1 MLISAKDYL
10 EKFGISMEEAVS
22 FVAGNIGQPQV
33 IHQVFKSAGLTTRM
47 LTEIVQQV
55 IPEITSKEVSA
66 YFFGAGLDSVE
77 LDQPDF
83 AAIKASSV
91 FTQLTDGA
99 GGTGYNDFD
108 GTDGSDYIRG
118 SDGVDAIDGL
128 GGADFILGEGGNDTL
143 YGGAG
148 ENYLEGGDG
157 SDYLIATSSDHSS
170 NILFGNSGNDNL
182 VGSWGNDHLYGG
194 EGADIL
200 HGETGDYEP
209 GAGGNDWLDGGSG
222 DDMLYAYG
230 GYDILIGG
238 EGNDTIS
245 SFGTYG
251 FSRIDAGA
259 GNDVIYFS
267 QGDQV
272 DAGSG
277 DDLIMYS
284 TGSSSRIANNSAD
297 AGHSLLVAGEGADT
311 ISFGIMTALE
321 AGSDITLDLEETV
334 SSVDTVGPIY
344 FGSKLASPA
353 LVIQGFAVGTDKI
366 DINDVRI
373 YGTSDSIGAVSP
385 SPGSANYAQI
395 LTSAVEAY
403 RLPLSSSQKSADDYG
418 KAFFVV
424 QGASAAASDAAS
436 AAQLL
441 DAYGNNA
448 TYGKSASHYFLVNVG
463 EKDSALYSFTDDKGG
478 DNQVTADELTPVLLL
493 SGVRTEDFSAAD
505 LAYTFI

>member
-10 EKFGISMEEAVS
+10 EKFGISMGDAVS
-22 FVAGNIGQPQV
+22 FVEGNIGQLQI

-55 IPEITSKEVSA
+55 IPDITSQEVSA
-66 YFFGAGLDSVE
+66 CFFWAGLDSVE

-91 FTQLTDGA
+91 FTQLTDAADGNE
-99 GGTGYNDFD
+99 YNKFT

-118 SDGVDAIDGL
+118 SDGVDGIYGL
-128 GGADFILGEGGNDTL
+128 GGADFLLGEGGSD
-143 YGGAG
+143 YIFGGPG

-157 SDYLIATSSDHSS
+157 DDYLVVSSSDHSS
-170 NILFGNSGNDNL
+170 NILFGNSGNDTL
-182 VGSWGNDHLYGG
+182 VGGWGNDHLYGG

-200 HGETGDYEP
+200 SGEVGDYEP

-222 DDMLYAYG
+222 NDVLNASG
-230 GYDILIGG
+230 GYDVLIGG
-238 EGNDTIS
+238 EGDDTIS
-245 SFGTYG
+245 SFGAYG
-251 FSRIDAGA
+251 SCRIDAGA
-259 GNDVIYFS
+259 GNDVVIFC

-272 DAGSG
+272 NAGSG
-277 DDLIMYS
+277 DDQVRYS
-284 TGSSSRIANNSAD
+284 AASSSRIANNSAD
-297 AGHSLLVAGEGADT
+297 AGHSLLVAGEGADI
-311 ISFGIMTALE
+311 ISFGAMTPLQ
-321 AGSDITLDLEETV
+321 AGSNITLDLGETV
-334 SSVDTVGPIY
+334 SSVDTVGPLY

-366 DINDVRI
+366 DINDARI

-395 LTSAVEAY
+395 LTSADEAY
-403 RLPLSSSQKSADDYG
+403 RLPLSSSQKTADDYG

-424 QGASAAASDAAS
+424 QGASVAASDAAS

-441 DAYGNNA
+441 DVYGKNA
-448 TYGKSASHYFLVNVG
+448 TYDKSASHYFLVNVG

-478 DNQVTADELTPVLLL
+478 NNQVTADELTPVLLL